1 MIDSL
6 STLLG
11 SIILFIFAFISRSLV
26 KDILSPAVVYPM
38 VWAIALFFLSLITPL
53 LGFYPINSWA
63 LLIFVGGA
71 LLFSIVSILCSTSFI
86 FKQPLPFSL
95 TLKDINYKRILF
107 IFYIGTILSSPFV
120 IAAAMNY
127 GDNIVQI
134 ASRIRY
140 ERIHGD
146 GDIAPKA
153 VQNWFTFSF
162 FLIFILI
169 SGVVQ
174 RKVKIKNILLP
185 LTVNLLLYLLLEG
198 RSAIIMQIFAWMFL
212 IIMITGG
219 VKVSHLITIAI
230 SVLCFIILGSIFV
243 AKVDTS
249 NITLTDQA
257 IAYLRHIL
265 SYLYQGPILFSE
277 YFDGKIDIRENWD
290 AMNNFLHILNNLGIT
305 NVEISQHADFAMFGY
320 DAEDYGNVYSIYFSI
335 YPHYGYF
342 GLFFFITLYSII
354 STIFFKLS
362 KLGGI
367 FCLYVS
373 GTLFASSLLSVFMD
387 GYGYLIYFF
396 MKSFVFFIFVK
407 LTCTKKTFPK

>member
-1 MIDSL
+1 M
-6 STLLG
+6 
-11 SIILFIFAFISRSLV
+11 
-26 KDILSPAVVYPM
+26 
-38 VWAIALFFLSLITPL
+38 
-53 LGFYPINSWA
+53 
-63 LLIFVGGA
+63 
-71 LLFSIVSILCSTSFI
+71 
-86 FKQPLPFSL
+86 
-95 TLKDINYKRILF
+95 
-107 IFYIGTILSSPFV
+107 
-120 IAAAMNY
+120 
-127 GDNIVQI
+127 
-134 ASRIRY
+134 
-140 ERIHGD
+140 
-146 GDIAPKA
+146 
-153 VQNWFTFSF
+153 
-162 FLIFILI
+162 
-169 SGVVQ
+169 
-174 RKVKIKNILLP
+174 
-185 LTVNLLLYLLLEG
+185 
-198 RSAIIMQIFAWMFL
+198 
-212 IIMITGG
+212 
-219 VKVSHLITIAI
+219 
-230 SVLCFIILGSIFV
+230 
-243 AKVDTS
+243 
-249 NITLTDQA
+249 
-257 IAYLRHIL
+257 
-265 SYLYQGPILFSE
+265 FSE